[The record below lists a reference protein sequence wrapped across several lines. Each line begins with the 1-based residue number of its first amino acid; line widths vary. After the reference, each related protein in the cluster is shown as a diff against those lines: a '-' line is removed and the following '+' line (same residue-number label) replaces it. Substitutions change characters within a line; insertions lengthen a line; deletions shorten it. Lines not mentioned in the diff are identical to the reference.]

1 MNGLEAMICNVF
13 GGIGEYSRADI
24 SHLFG
29 LVNTD
34 ESGYIDKEEFDH
46 FFDLVTGEEY
56 SYCSTTARH
65 MGLELDG
72 SEHSTMGCSVRRAF
86 ATQSTVQ
93 FAKLPTLFRSRHLRV
108 QPRKELMIGDRST
121 IRYMENLAIDTE
133 RPLRDWSLFY
143 CGASTP
149 IENALRSI
157 SKKYK
162 ISVGVEKFDW

>member
-1 MNGLEAMICNVF
+1 MNGLEAMICSF
-13 GGIGEYSRADI
+13 LGGIGEYSRADI
-24 SHLFG
+24 AHVFG
-29 LVNTD
+29 LVDTD

-46 FFDLVTGEEY
+46 FFDFASGEEY

-65 MGLELDG
+65 MGLELEG
-72 SEHSTMGCSVRRAF
+72 SSTMGDNVRRAF
-86 ATQSTVQ
+86 TRQSTVQ
-93 FAKLPTLFRSRHLRV
+93 FAKQLTLGFGSRHSRF

-121 IRYMENLAIDTE
+121 IRHMENLARDTE
-133 RPLRDWSLFY
+133 RPLRNWSLFY